1 MSDGAIKIERLA
13 TDSFIPHEKGY
24 GYVDHTGLLGIF
36 DKVQFSAPTVLVGPK
51 GTGKSLSVAE
61 WAGTRKI
68 PLVTFD
74 CSEDVRRTHLYGSF
88 VLRGDQTPFVLGPIA
103 TAIEI
108 ANERGACVLNFEEIN
123 ALTPQMQKTLNP
135 ITDWRQRLEIP
146 EAQRVFALNP
156 GAKLWVMGSMNT
168 AVYGGIYELN
178 EDLKS
183 RFRFISIGYPTLTQE
198 RKILAEG
205 NSSKSQAS
213 VPAIEGL
220 LTLAG
225 ESRQETFGYALST
238 RDIVQVLEDVT
249 LCGLETA
256 LWLLLAKFEGQ
267 NKTTVAKRMES
278 IFNVKPKIS
287 KT

>member
-1 MSDGAIKIERLA
+1 MTATAIQTERLA
-13 TDSFIPHEKGY
+13 TDSFVPNEKGY
-24 GYVDHTGLLGIF
+24 GYVDHFGLLGLY
-36 DKVQFSAPTVLVGPK
+36 DKIQFSSPTVLIGPK

-61 WAGTRKI
+61 WAGLRKV

-108 ANERGACVLNFEEIN
+108 ANEVGACVLNFEEIN

-135 ITDWRQRLEIP
+135 ITDWRKRLEIP

-156 GAKLWVMGSMNT
+156 DAKLWVMGSMNT

-183 RFRFISIGYPTLTQE
+183 RFRFISVNYPSLVQE
-198 RKILAEG
+198 RKILSTG
-205 NSSKSQAS
+205 NWRTSK
-213 VPAIEGL
+213 PAMDALEGL

-225 ESRQETFGYALST
+225 ETRQDSFGYALST
-238 RDIVQVLEDVT
+238 RDLVQTLEDVT

-267 NKTTVAKRMES
+267 NRATVEKRMAS
-278 IFNVKPKIS
+278 IFNVKPKI
-287 KT
+287 KP